1 MNGLPVGPKNAGL
14 VALFIALVL
23 LAPSLG
29 AAQPLQ
35 SFQDLALRVNLD
47 DRLRI
52 EDQSAVRT
60 TGRLTR
66 LTRDEIT
73 IQTDA
78 GEKRFTSA
86 TVREITVRRNTRR
99 KGVLIGAGIGAAV
112 GALVACWGPDRQEC
126 VDGPILLGGAGAG
139 VGLALSALVTPATT
153 VYALP
158 IDMAPSRGS
167 AQPPGP
173 FDDLALRVNLDDRL
187 RVEDLSGAR
196 TTGRLTRLTGDE
208 MTIETDAG
216 EKRFS
221 SAIVR
226 KVAVRGYSL
235 GKSALIGAG
244 VVTIL
249 LAAAPECR
257 SDPDCIPIVA
267 APFGAGVGLAV
278 GALIP
283 RMTTVFHAQEKHV
296 SFSPEFS
303 RGAIGVR
310 ASLRW

>member
-1 MNGLPVGPKNAGL
+1 MRVVPT
-14 VALFIALVL
+14 ALTIALVL

-29 AAQPLQ
+29 AAQPAQ

-47 DRLRI
+47 DRLRV
-52 EDQSAVRT
+52 EDQSGVRT

-66 LTRDEIT
+66 LTLDEIA

-78 GEKRFTSA
+78 GEQRFTSVA
-86 TVREITVRRNTRR
+86 VREVVVRRSSRR
-99 KGVLIGAGIGAAV
+99 KGVLVGAGVGATV
-112 GALVACWGPDRQEC
+112 GALAACWGPEREEC
-126 VDGPILLGGAGAG
+126 ADATILLGGVGAG
-139 VGLALSALVTPATT
+139 VGLALSTLVALATI
-153 VYALP
+153 VHPSP

-167 AQPPGP
+167 ARPPGP

-187 RVEDLSGAR
+187 RVEDVSGAR

-216 EKRFS
+216 ERRFT
-221 SAIVR
+221 SAVVR
-226 KVAVRGYSL
+226 EVAVRGYSL
-235 GKSALIGAG
+235 GWGALIGA
-244 VVTIL
+244 VVYPVL
-249 LAAAPECR
+249 LAASPACQ
-257 SDPDCIPIVA
+257 SDPDCIPILA

-283 RMTTVFHAQEKHV
+283 RMTTVFRAQEKHA
-296 SFSPEFS
+296 SFSPAFS

>member
-1 MNGLPVGPKNAGL
+1 
-14 VALFIALVL
+14 
-23 LAPSLG
+23 
-29 AAQPLQ
+29 
-35 SFQDLALRVNLD
+35 
-47 DRLRI
+47 
-52 EDQSAVRT
+52 VRT

-78 GEKRFTSA
+78 GEKRFTTAS
-86 TVREITVRRNTRR
+86 VHEIAVRRKSQS
-99 KGVLIGAGIGAAV
+99 KGILIGAGIGAAV
-112 GALVACWGPDRQEC
+112 GALAACRGPDRQEC
-126 VDGPILLGGAGAG
+126 ADAPILLGGVGAG
-139 VGLALSALVTPATT
+139 VGLALSALVARATT
-153 VYALP
+153 VYRSP

-216 EKRFS
+216 EQRFA

-226 KVAVRGYSL
+226 EVAVRGHAF
-235 GKSALIGAG
+235 GKDALIGAG
-244 VVTIL
+244 VFTVL
-249 LAAAPECR
+249 LAAAPACR
-257 SDPDCIPIVA
+257 SDRDCIPIVA
-267 APFGAGVGLAV
+267 APIGAGVGLAV

-283 RMTTVFHAQEKHV
+283 RMTTVFRAQEKRA
-296 SFSPEFS
+296 SFAPEFS
-303 RGAIGVR
+303 RGALGVR